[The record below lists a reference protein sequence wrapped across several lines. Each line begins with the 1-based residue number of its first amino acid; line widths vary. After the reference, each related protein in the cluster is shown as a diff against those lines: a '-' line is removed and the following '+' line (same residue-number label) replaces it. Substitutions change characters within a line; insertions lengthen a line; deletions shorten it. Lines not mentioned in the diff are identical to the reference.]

1 MKYNPCSSMSTTR
14 ILFAALLLFA
24 PKMKMM
30 AQPSAGGVVYGPK
43 GAFNIAAPEGWVLDP
58 TAAAKQR
65 QPCVLYPKDQTWE
78 TADPLMYARI
88 ASTEVEDYEKFAADS
103 VADMKEKRPDIEPK
117 RVESGKTKGGLPYF
131 IYDYPPT
138 KDYPRHEQ
146 AAYVQLPKAVA
157 YIVFSAEEESA
168 LRKHKGAL
176 LEAVKSLQSMNVDY
190 PDKTKSPE

>member
-1 MKYNPCSSMSTTR
+1 MKTTQYFL
-14 ILFAALLLFA
+14 IALLLSA
-24 PKMKMM
+24 AGMDTI
-30 AQPSAGGVVYGPK
+30 AQPSVGGVVYGPK

-58 TAAAKQR
+58 TAAAKHR
-65 QPCVLYPKDQTWE
+65 QPCVLYPKGQTWE

-103 VADMKEKRPDIEPK
+103 VADMKEKRPGIKPTK
-117 RVESGKTKGGLPYF
+117 VESGKTKGDLPYF

-138 KDYPRHEQ
+138 KDYPRHER

-168 LRKHKGAL
+168 FRKHKGAL
-176 LEAVKSLQSMNVDY
+176 QEAVKSLQSMNVDY
-190 PDKTKSPE
+190 PGKPKSPESSQE